1 MFFFF
6 FFSILLTYRFDYKGK
21 FRMGIQYKDAF
32 LFAQRENDYGW
43 DNQTRCTNER
53 VVYTISVLIERV
65 L

>member
-1 MFFFF
+1 
-6 FFSILLTYRFDYKGK
+6 
-21 FRMGIQYKDAF
+21 MGIQYKDAF